1 MPPVL
6 LTGDHKKSTSGAGA
20 QSRERT
26 RERRP
31 DLYDAWCESHPL
43 TELPKWKRG
52 ENMRLVKMTNSWPSA
67 RPSWLRAA
75 RTVCAPVCDEEYLEK

>member
-6 LTGDHKKSTSGAGA
+6 LTGDHKKIDEWRGA

-52 ENMRLVKMTNSWPSA
+52 ENMRLVKNDEQLA
-67 RPSWLRAA
+67 LCAPSWLRAA
-75 RTVCAPVCDEEYLEK
+75 AQFVRRSAARNILQK

>member
-6 LTGDHKKSTSGAGA
+6 LTGDHKKIDEWRGA

-43 TELPKWKRG
+43 TELPSG
-52 ENMRLVKMTNSWPSA
+52 SA
-67 RPSWLRAA
+67 AKI
-75 RTVCAPVCDEEYLEK
+75 CAL